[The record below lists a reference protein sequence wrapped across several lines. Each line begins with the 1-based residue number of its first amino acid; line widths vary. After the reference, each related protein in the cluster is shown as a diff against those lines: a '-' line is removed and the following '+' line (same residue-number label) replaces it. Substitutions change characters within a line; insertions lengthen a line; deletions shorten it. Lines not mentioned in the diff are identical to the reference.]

1 MFFHTCN
8 ALSLAASFLFIIIS
22 CIVTLYLLS
31 FSSSCGALNFID
43 GVTSSSFS
51 RRSDFNRNL
60 FRNSVVGESFIF
72 VILFNGKDK
81 CSDVLFVAMI
91 AFHLFNSCL
100 VLSNPI
106 IRLICDSES
115 YNNYQSIIFS
125 RNAKYFN
132 KFY

>member
-1 MFFHTCN
+1 
-8 ALSLAASFLFIIIS
+8 
-22 CIVTLYLLS
+22 
-31 FSSSCGALNFID
+31 
-43 GVTSSSFS
+43 
-51 RRSDFNRNL
+51 
-60 FRNSVVGESFIF
+60 
-72 VILFNGKDK
+72 
-81 CSDVLFVAMI
+81 MI